1 MVALDGNFVLGCEPG
16 TYYPLNTY
24 ISMYV
29 ITNRCYNERGS
40 RINYVRSGIPNC
52 TTNEHL
58 FMTSTYLRL
67 HRFKVR
73 SARFQR
79 NYNLTVFRSTP
90 QTVMKTENKRYT
102 YNMAVRRNNNKAPPH
117 LHSKIMPTAQRRSDL
132 NINGFV
138 KQVIN
143 HPRY

>member
-1 MVALDGNFVLGCEPG
+1 MDGNFALGCGPE
-16 TYYPLNTY
+16 TDYPLNTY

-29 ITNRCYNERGS
+29 KTNRCYNERGS
-40 RINYVRSGIPNC
+40 RINYVRSSIPNC
-52 TTNEHL
+52 IRNEHL

-67 HRFKVR
+67 HRVKFR

-79 NYNLTVFRSTP
+79 NYILTVFRSTA

-117 LHSKIMPTAQRRSDL
+117 PLPPLEDYARSTAS
-132 NINGFV
+132 F
-138 KQVIN
+138 
-143 HPRY
+143 

>member
-1 MVALDGNFVLGCEPG
+1 MVVLDGNFALGG
-16 TYYPLNTY
+16 GRGMDYPLNTY
-24 ISMYV
+24 ISLYV

-40 RINYVRSGIPNC
+40 RINYVRYSITNC
-52 TTNEHL
+52 ITNELL

-67 HRFKVR
+67 HRVKFR

-102 YNMAVRRNNNKAPPH
+102 YNMAVRRNNNKAPPP
-117 LHSKIMPTAQRRSDL
+117 HSKIMPTAQRRSDL